1 MPARSAKRIGGRG
14 LFIFLLLLGGWAP
27 AQGQE
32 SIGQLEGEDFTVRG
46 QVSLV
51 TVDGRTVALLA
62 SGNELNVRRD
72 AAQLHLFEGG
82 EITFCGPMTVSLLK
96 SSSGLTLAFGAGQL
110 YLRLPRA
117 ILVNLYT
124 PQFVIGLMES
134 PGNEREAGLAL
145 DAAGTLSVKA
155 VRGSVTLREQLGAG
169 ALLVPEG
176 AEWQV
181 KDGRL
186 QAADAAPGACTCL
199 PSAIAKRRP
208 EASGET
214 GVESVAAKPS
224 DTVRTLPG
232 ASPATSQEQG
242 KDSPP
247 PGGLAA
253 SSALTG
259 APKETPKREP
269 PPPAWQV
276 IMPPLVYMPET
287 PASPESGAV
296 KPSTEDIFPFAEA
309 LAMAK
314 ELRLQP
320 AMFVGQVIAVPLP
333 DVHRQKA
340 GSPGPSRADAEYKE
354 AKRSRGVGAK
364 IKSFFRRLFVGS
376 RS

>member
-1 MPARSAKRIGGRG
+1 MPARPAKRIGGRA
-14 LFIFLLLLGGWAP
+14 LLAFLLLLGGWAP
-27 AQGQE
+27 ARGQE
-32 SIGQLEGEDFTVRG
+32 GIGQLEGEDFTVRG
-46 QVSLV
+46 QVSLAS
-51 TVDGRTVALLA
+51 VDGRTVALLA

-72 AAQLHLFEGG
+72 AALLHLFEGG

-110 YLRLPRA
+110 YLRLPRP

-181 KDGRL
+181 KNGRL
-186 QAADAAPGACTCL
+186 EAADAAPGACTCL
-199 PSAIAKRRP
+199 PSAMAKRR
-208 EASGET
+208 GET

-232 ASPATSQEQG
+232 ASTTTSQEQG

-247 PGGLAA
+247 PGGPAA
-253 SSALTG
+253 PSALAG
-259 APKETPKREP
+259 APKETPRREP

-333 DVHRQKA
+333 ETHRQRA
-340 GSPGPSRADAEYKE
+340 GSPGASRADGENKE
-354 AKRSRGVGAK
+354 AKRGRGVGAK